1 MAASPRYFTY
11 SPGPAYGGL
20 ANVLKF
26 KVVLVD
32 GSTPFG
38 PVSGAQSGITESADV
53 DAGITAS
60 GDYVIRVDTLDES
73 ASGKQVWT
81 DPQNGSIFSEAFGPD
96 VSGDVASLKADLAT
110 ATADLATAKADL
122 AVTKAK
128 VEELSAMSDNLFADG
143 TVSDPDPGAD
153 GFKIAAPA
161 GQTLPADDRYRGLS
175 LMFTGASKLAPAK
188 KVIESYRRIT
198 STTAE
203 LTFLEPFSDIP
214 DDGDEYQIG

>member
-1 MAASPRYFTY
+1 M
-11 SPGPAYGGL
+11 
-20 ANVLKF
+20 
-26 KVVLVD
+26 
-32 GSTPFG
+32 ST
-38 PVSGAQSGITESADV
+38 D
-53 DAGITAS
+53 
-60 GDYVIRVDTLDES
+60 
-73 ASGKQVWT
+73 
-81 DPQNGSIFSEAFGPD
+81 
-96 VSGDVASLKADLAT
+96 
-110 ATADLATAKADL
+110 DL

-143 TVSDPDPGAD
+143 TVSDPAPSVD

-161 GQTLPADDRYRGLS
+161 GKTLPIDKRYEGLS